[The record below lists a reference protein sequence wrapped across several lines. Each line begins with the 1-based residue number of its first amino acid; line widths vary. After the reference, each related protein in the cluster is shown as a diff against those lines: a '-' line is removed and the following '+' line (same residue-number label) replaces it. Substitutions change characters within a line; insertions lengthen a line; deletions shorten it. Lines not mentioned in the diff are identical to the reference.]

1 MLVYLQ
7 KSRYAL
13 RMSVFYA
20 AAAAAAAGLFEG
32 VDGFAPMANLAYSAA
47 PA

>member
-13 RMSVFYA
+13 RMSVFY
-20 AAAAAAAGLFEG
+20 AAAAAAGLFEG